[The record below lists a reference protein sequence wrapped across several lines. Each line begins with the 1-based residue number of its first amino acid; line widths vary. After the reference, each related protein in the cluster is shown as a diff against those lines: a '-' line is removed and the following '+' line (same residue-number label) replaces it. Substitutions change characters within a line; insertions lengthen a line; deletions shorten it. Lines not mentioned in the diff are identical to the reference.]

1 MQVLLVEDNVDVAWG
16 LSRLL
21 CGLGHDVVS
30 CPTPAAALEAVDVL
44 EPDLV
49 LLDIGLPEIDG
60 SALAMLLRQHGLAKT
75 PIMAISSQEDD
86 AVRRR
91 AATIS
96 AHYVKP
102 VGMRD
107 IEQILESASIG

>member
-1 MQVLLVEDNVDVAWG
+1 MQVLIVEDNTDVAWA

-21 CGLGHDVVS
+21 SRLGHDVVS
-30 CPTPAAALEAVDVL
+30 CPTPAAALKAVEL
-44 EPDLV
+44 FLPNLV

-60 SALAMLLRQHGLAKT
+60 YALAMLLRQHGLTRT

-96 AHYVKP
+96 AHYIKP
-102 VGMRD
+102 VGL
-107 IEQILESASIG
+107 EQIEEILENASVA